1 MDAIDIA
8 AQEAGVCRKAIL
20 KRIRTNKALGLTGD
34 DLLSVRRG
42 GNYKIT
48 EQQAREFWQL
58 ICSGIRADDARRQT
72 GLTRSQGDNIRCGRS
87 WNHITGLEKV
97 VYESDEY

>member
-58 ICSGIRADDARRQT
+58 ICSGVKAAEAMRKT
-72 GLTRSQGDNIRCGRS
+72 GVTRSQGDNIRSGRS
-87 WNHITGLEKV
+87 WNHITGLEKAA
-97 VYESDEY
+97 YEPDEY

>member
-8 AQEAGVCRKAIL
+8 AKEAGVCRKAIL
-20 KRIRTNKALGLTGD
+20 KRIRTNKARGLTGG

-42 GNYKIT
+42 GHFKIT
-48 EQQAREFWQL
+48 EEQAREFWQL
-58 ICSGIRADDARRQT
+58 ICSNVKAAEARRISGIT
-72 GLTRSQGDNIRCGRS
+72 KSQGDNIRCGRS

-97 VYESDEY
+97 VYDGDD

>member
-8 AQEAGVCRKAIL
+8 ALEAGVCRKAIL
-20 KRIRTNKALGLTGD
+20 KRIRANKARGLTGD

-42 GNYKIT
+42 GYYKIT
-48 EQQAREFWQL
+48 EQQARDFWQL
-58 ICSGIRADDARRQT
+58 ICSGVKASQARNAT
-72 GLTRSQGDNIRCGRS
+72 GITKSQGDNIRCGRS

-97 VYESDEY
+97 IYDEY

>member
-8 AQEAGVCRKAIL
+8 ALEAGVCRKAIL
-20 KRIRTNKALGLTGD
+20 KRIRANKARGLTGD
-34 DLLSVRRG
+34 GILSVRRG

-48 EQQAREFWQL
+48 EQQAREFWRL
-58 ICSGIRADDARRQT
+58 ICSGVKAADARSTT
-72 GLTRSQGDNIRCGRS
+72 GITRSQGDNIRCGRA

-97 VYESDEY
+97 IYDEH